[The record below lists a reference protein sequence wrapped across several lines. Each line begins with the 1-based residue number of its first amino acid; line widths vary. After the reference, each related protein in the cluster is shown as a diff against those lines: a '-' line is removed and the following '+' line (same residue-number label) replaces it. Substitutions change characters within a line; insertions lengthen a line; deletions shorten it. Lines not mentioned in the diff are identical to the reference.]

1 MPPKNAGG
9 GRKKAANG
17 YQMPAPV
24 PLGTVLTDM
33 AKRQWKV
40 GPSIGSG
47 GFGEIYC
54 VCEASSGVK
63 RTEDYPYVMKIEP
76 HGNGPLFVEMH
87 FYMRNAKQDDIEKF
101 RKARGL
107 KHLGMP
113 HFVGNGSHELQNL
126 KHRFL
131 VMPRYS
137 GDLWGL
143 FLKNEKRFPQHTVYR
158 IALQMVDVLEYIHE
172 CSYVHADL
180 KGANI
185 LLGHGKTASK
195 QQLFLVDFGLASHYT
210 NKDFKP
216 DPKKMHNGTIEYT
229 SRDAHQGVPTMRGDM
244 EVLAYNVVHWSG
256 TVLPWEAEK
265 LLTNPGKV
273 QESKEKHMKDVA
285 GFMKY
290 CFKKDIPKPV
300 QEYVKY
306 VATLKYDDKP
316 DYQKCRKIFE
326 AGLKELGKPNS
337 GDLEFELKKT
347 AEGTSKKRAVEP
359 DSTESSGPMSKP
371 RNRAPKVIQTSPD
384 TTSQEPARQKS
395 ATPARSNRRAA
406 RVETPDLSEPV
417 LNGTKT
423 STPSSEVVSSKL
435 PSMQEAGSIRLGKGA
450 SVNAKIKTTYA
461 FNFELDV
468 SIDADVIVNVR
479 RKKKTPAAT
488 EPEPADSPAES
499 PAAAS
504 SPAPAPSNTTPR
516 RVTNSLLNPVARR
529 NRAKSPSPQAVAPTR
544 SRTRKPPSPTPSP
557 QSPPKRARR
566 QNTANMT
573 TQSNTADTTGEDIS
587 VISLNTTEGSVQ
599 PDDDTVPN
607 SDPNTPEPRYLASRS
622 IRQAAAVAKKDTGG
636 RSNGTVVRAGEYK
649 GKKAKS

>member
-1 MPPKNAGG
+1 MPPKNAG

-54 VCEASSGVK
+54 ACEAGSGTK
-63 RTEDYPYVMKIEP
+63 RTDDYPYVVKIEP

-87 FYMRNAKQDDIEKF
+87 FYMRNAKQDEIEKF

-137 GDLWGL
+137 TDLWGI

-185 LLGHGKTASK
+185 LLGFGKTASK

-244 EVLAYNVVHWSG
+244 EVLAYNLVHWSG

-265 LLTNPGKV
+265 LLANPGKV
-273 QESKEKHMKDVA
+273 QESKEKHMKDVG

-290 CFKKDIPKPV
+290 CFKKDIPKPI
-300 QEYVKY
+300 QDYVKY
-306 VATLKYDDKP
+306 VAGLKFNDKP
-316 DYQKCRKIFE
+316 DYQKCRKMFE
-326 AGLKELGKPNS
+326 SGLKELGKANS
-337 GDLEFELKKT
+337 GDLEFELKQT
-347 AEGTSKKRAVEP
+347 ARAETSKKKAVEP
-359 DSTESSGPMSKP
+359 DSTESSGPMAKP

-384 TTSQEPARQKS
+384 TTSQEPAAAASRQKS
-395 ATPARSNRRAA
+395 ATPARSTQRRP
-406 RVETPDLSEPV
+406 RVETPDLSEPT

-479 RKKKTPAAT
+479 RKKKAPAAAA
-488 EPEPADSPAES
+488 EPAES
-499 PAAAS
+499 PSAD
-504 SPAPAPSNTTPR
+504 SPVAVATINTTPR
-516 RVTNSLLNPVARR
+516 RVTNSLLNPVAR
-529 NRAKSPSPQAVAPTR
+529 NRRKSPSPAPVQASR

-566 QNTANMT
+566 QQNTANMT
-573 TQSNTADTTGEDIS
+573 TQSNTADTTAESGGNIS

-622 IRQAAAVAKKDTGG
+622 IRQAAPG
-636 RSNGTVVRAGEYK
+636 RSNGTRAGEYK
-649 GKKAKS
+649 GKKARS

>member
-1 MPPKNAGG
+1 MPPKNAG

-47 GFGEIYC
+47 GFGEIYSA
-54 VCEASSGVK
+54 CEAGSGTKKTDDFPFV
-63 RTEDYPYVMKIEP
+63 VKIEP

-87 FYMRNAKQDDIEKF
+87 FYMRNAKKDEIEKF
-101 RKARGL
+101 RKARGM

-137 GDLWGL
+137 MDLWGI

-158 IALQMVDVLEYIHE
+158 IGLQMVDVLEYIHE

-185 LLGHGKTASK
+185 LLGFGKTASK
-195 QQLFLVDFGLASHYT
+195 QHLYLVDFGLASHYT

-244 EVLAYNVVHWSG
+244 EVLAYNLVHWSG

-265 LLTNPGKV
+265 LLANPNKV
-273 QESKEKHMKDVA
+273 QESKEKHMKDVG

-290 CFKKDIPKPV
+290 CFKKDIPKPI

-306 VATLKYDDKP
+306 VATLKFDEKP
-316 DYQKCRKIFE
+316 DYQKCRKMFE
-326 AGLKELGKPNS
+326 SGLKELGKPNS

-347 AEGTSKKRAVEP
+347 AETTKKRAAEP
-359 DSTESSGPMSKP
+359 DSTESSGPMTKP

-384 TTSQEPARQKS
+384 TTSQEPAASKQKS
-395 ATPARSNRRAA
+395 ATPARSSSRRQRA
-406 RVETPDLSEPV
+406 ETPELSGPS

-435 PSMQEAGSIRLGKGA
+435 PSMQETGSIRLGKQGA

-479 RKKKTPAAT
+479 RKKKATAA
-488 EPEPADSPAES
+488 AES
-499 PAAAS
+499 PAQSPQAA
-504 SPAPAPSNTTPR
+504 TTPNR
-516 RVTNSLLNPVARR
+516 RVTNSLLNPVAR
-529 NRAKSPSPQAVAPTR
+529 NRKSPSPPPQQPTR
-544 SRTRKPPSPTPSP
+544 SRGRKPSPTPSP
-557 QSPPKRARR
+557 PSPPKRPRR

-573 TQSNTADTTGEDIS
+573 TQSNTVANTSANTTCASERDIS

-622 IRQAAAVAKKDTGG
+622 IRQVAAAAQKKE
-636 RSNGTVVRAGEYK
+636 TVVPAGRANGGARAGEYK
-649 GKKAKS
+649 GKKARS

>member
-1 MPPKNAGG
+1 MPPKNAG

-24 PLGTVLTDM
+24 PLGTLLTDM

-54 VCEASSGVK
+54 ACEASSGTK
-63 RTEDYPYVMKIEP
+63 RTDDYPYVVKIEP

-87 FYMRNAKQDDIEKF
+87 FYMRNAKQDEIEKF

-137 GDLWGL
+137 MDLWGI

-180 KGANI
+180 KAANI
-185 LLGHGKTASK
+185 LLGFGKTASK
-195 QQLFLVDFGLASHYT
+195 QQLYLVDFGLASHYT

-244 EVLAYNVVHWSG
+244 EVLAYNLVHWSG
-256 TVLPWEAEK
+256 ATLPWEAEK
-265 LLTNPGKV
+265 LLTTPVKV
-273 QESKEKHMKDVA
+273 QDSKEKHMKDVG

-290 CFKKDIPKPV
+290 CFKKDIPKPI
-300 QEYVKY
+300 QDYAKY
-306 VATLKYDDKP
+306 VAGLKFNDKP
-316 DYQKCRKIFE
+316 DYQKCRKMFE
-326 AGLKELGKPNS
+326 SGLKELGKPNS
-337 GDLEFELKKT
+337 GDLEFEPKK
-347 AEGTSKKRAVEP
+347 AGETSKKRAVEP
-359 DSTESSGPMSKP
+359 DSTESSGPMAKP

-384 TTSQEPARQKS
+384 TTSQEPAARQKPT
-395 ATPARSNRRAA
+395 TPARSSQRRP
-406 RVETPDLSEPV
+406 RVETPDLSEPA

-435 PSMQEAGSIRLGKGA
+435 PSMQEAGSIRLGKSA

-479 RKKKTPAAT
+479 RKKKAPQAA
-488 EPEPADSPAES
+488 PEPADSPVPES
-499 PAAAS
+499 PV
-504 SPAPAPSNTTPR
+504 APINTTPR
-516 RVTNSLLNPVARR
+516 RVTNSLLNPVAR
-529 NRAKSPSPQAVAPTR
+529 NRKSPSPPAP
-544 SRTRKPPSPTPSP
+544 
-557 QSPPKRARR
+557 
-566 QNTANMT
+566 N
-573 TQSNTADTTGEDIS
+573 IS

-622 IRQAAAVAKKDTGG
+622 VRQAG
-636 RSNGTVVRAGEYK
+636 RSNGTKPVRAGEYK
-649 GKKAKS
+649 GKKARA